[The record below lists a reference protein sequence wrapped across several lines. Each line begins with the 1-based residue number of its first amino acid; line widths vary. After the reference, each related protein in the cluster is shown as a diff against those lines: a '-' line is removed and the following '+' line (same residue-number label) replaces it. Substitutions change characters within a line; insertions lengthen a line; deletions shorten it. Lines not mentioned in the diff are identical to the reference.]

1 MHFPVK
7 YARGHNK
14 KYQEDDEKSQ
24 EQPPSIS
31 PLRGDRMLA
40 LAHGL
45 GPDCPQMNVRDP
57 NFTMS
62 AALGKGRQR
71 VLYDRSG
78 LSKKWC
84 THSGSA

>member
-1 MHFPVK
+1 
-7 YARGHNK
+7 
-14 KYQEDDEKSQ
+14 
-24 EQPPSIS
+24 
-31 PLRGDRMLA
+31 MLA